1 MADQELPTET
11 SRSQLR
17 EFRRVV
23 ADVVGE
29 LRSQEIRDSY
39 AAVTLVE
46 LMDRHVVRLVE
57 GSAAKPSRLARIEAL
72 YVAYKNSIEGIKATS
87 PSVFRAHDPNSD
99 VNTAP

>member
-1 MADQELPTET
+1 MAEQSPEQT

-17 EFRRVV
+17 EFRQVV

-29 LRSQEIRDSY
+29 LRGQEIRDSY

-46 LMDRHVVRLVE
+46 LAELHVKQLSSTGQRPGRLE
-57 GSAAKPSRLARIEAL
+57 RLTRIKD
-72 YVAYKNSIEGIKATS
+72 AYLSKIEGLKNTPPES
-87 PSVFRAHDPNSD
+87 FRTPDASSD